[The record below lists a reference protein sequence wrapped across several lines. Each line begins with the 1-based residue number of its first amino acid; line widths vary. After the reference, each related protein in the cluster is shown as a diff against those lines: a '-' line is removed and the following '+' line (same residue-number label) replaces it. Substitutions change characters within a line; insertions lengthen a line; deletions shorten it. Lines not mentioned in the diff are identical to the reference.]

1 MRFCFMIIFMFTAV
15 YGFAAEI
22 ALPDGF
28 SISLYAE
35 RLHGARSMALGDD
48 GTVYVGTRSTG
59 NVYAVRDT
67 DNDGVADRRWI
78 IAKQLNSPNGVA
90 FRDGSLYVAEI
101 SRVLRFDNIGSELS
115 NPQSPA
121 VVFDKLPDDGH
132 HGWKYIAF
140 GPDGRLYIPV
150 GAPCNICDEGLPYA
164 ALHSIKPDGSDFRTE
179 AQGIRNTVGFD
190 WDPETKKLWFTDN
203 GRDWLGDNL
212 PPEELNRIDSRNQH
226 FGYPYCHAGEVSD
239 PEFGDKADCAD
250 FVKPQVTFQAHTAP
264 LGMKFYDG
272 EMFSEKYRNGM
283 FIAQH
288 GSWNRSTKVGYRV
301 MFVTPEGEK
310 EPFAEG
316 WLKDGDVT
324 GRPVD
329 ILVLNDGSM
338 LVSDD
343 RQGRI
348 YRITYGK

>member
-1 MRFCFMIIFMFTAV
+1 MRIVMTVIMLMVALSA
-15 YGFAAEI
+15 YAEN
-22 ALPDGF
+22 
-28 SISLYAE
+28 ISLPEGFTIDVYAE
-35 RLHGARSMALGDD
+35 RLHGARSMALGND
-48 GTVYVGTRSTG
+48 GTIYVGTRTTG

-67 DNDGVADRRWI
+67 DGDGISDRRWI
-78 IAKQLNSPNGVA
+78 IAKGLNSPNGVA
-90 FRDGSLYVAEI
+90 FRDGALFVAEI
-101 SRVLRFDNIGSELS
+101 SRVIRFDNIGADLQ
-115 NPQSPA
+115 NPPEPET
-121 VVFDKLPDDGH
+121 VFDKLPDDTH

-164 ALHSIKPDGSDFRTE
+164 ALHSIKPDGSDFRNE
-179 AQGIRNTVGFD
+179 AKGIRNTVGFD
-190 WDPETKKLWFTDN
+190 WNPVTGKLWFTDN
-203 GRDWLGDNL
+203 GRDWLGDDL

-226 FGYPYCHAGEVSD
+226 FGYPYCHAGEIPD
-239 PEFGDKADCAD
+239 PEFGSEADCAD

-264 LGMKFYDG
+264 LGMKFYNGD
-272 EMFSEKYRNGM
+272 MFPEKYRGGM

-301 MFVTPEGEK
+301 MFVTVDGDK
-310 EPFAEG
+310 EVFAEG

-338 LVSDD
+338 LISDD

-348 YRITYGK
+348 YRVVYGK

>member
-1 MRFCFMIIFMFTAV
+1 MRIVMTVIMLM
-15 YGFAAEI
+15 AALSAYAEN
-22 ALPDGF
+22 
-28 SISLYAE
+28 ISLPEGFTIDVYAE
-35 RLHGARSMALGDD
+35 RLHGARSMALGND
-48 GTVYVGTRSTG
+48 GTIYVGTRTTG

-67 DNDGVADRRWI
+67 DGDGISDRRWI
-78 IAKQLNSPNGVA
+78 IAKGLNSPNGVA
-90 FRDGSLYVAEI
+90 FRDGALFVAEI
-101 SRVLRFDNIGSELS
+101 SRVIRFDNIGADLQ
-115 NPQSPA
+115 NPPEPET
-121 VVFDKLPDDGH
+121 VFDKLPDDTH

-164 ALHSIKPDGSDFRTE
+164 ALHSIKPDGSDFRNE
-179 AQGIRNTVGFD
+179 AKGIRNTVGFD
-190 WDPETKKLWFTDN
+190 WNPVTGKLWFTDN
-203 GRDWLGDNL
+203 GRDWLGDDL

-226 FGYPYCHAGEVSD
+226 FGYPYCHAGEIPD
-239 PEFGDKADCAD
+239 PEFGSEADCAD

-264 LGMKFYDG
+264 LGMKFYNGD
-272 EMFSEKYRNGM
+272 MFPEKYRGGM

-301 MFVTPEGEK
+301 MFVTVDGDK
-310 EPFAEG
+310 EVFAEG

-338 LVSDD
+338 LISDD

-348 YRITYGK
+348 YRVVYGK